1 MARPQG
7 GTIQKLTMTLTYD
20 GPPVH
25 SRCMCSIWEGWRYKN
40 LIIINF
46 HFIFYSLNWVK
57 AEGHKYRK
65 PCVLLADMDDD
76 DYPIFVQFEEIFS
89 ISSNIYFKLIPQTT
103 VQYSTHYHA
112 YIITP
117 TSPITYKMI
126 FLIPLHFT
134 QELLMVSHLMVKKQ
148 LY

>member
-1 MARPQG
+1 M
-7 GTIQKLTMTLTYD
+7 
-20 GPPVH
+20 
-25 SRCMCSIWEGWRYKN
+25 
-40 LIIINF
+40 
-46 HFIFYSLNWVK
+46 K

-89 ISSNIYFKLIPQTT
+89 ISSNMYFKVIPQTT

-117 TSPITYKMI
+117 TLPITYKMMQ
-126 FLIPLHFT
+126 LHDFFDPGQKAIVLKHAICT
-134 QELLMVSHLMVKKQ
+134 L
-148 LY
+148 